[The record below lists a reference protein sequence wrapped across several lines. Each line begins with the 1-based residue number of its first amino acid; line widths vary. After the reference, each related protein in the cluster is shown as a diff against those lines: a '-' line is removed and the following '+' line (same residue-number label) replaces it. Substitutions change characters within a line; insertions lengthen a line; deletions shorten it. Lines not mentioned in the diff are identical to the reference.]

1 MFESLNII
9 IAPESRWR
17 TTTPTSYTMGLPFY
31 LLEWG
36 HFIAYSEY
44 YTERKN
50 SNRFLLFYTISGKG
64 KLRYNGE
71 EYTLTADHIAIIQCN
86 ASHRYETCSEEPWDF
101 YWFHYN
107 GTASH
112 IYYNLYN
119 ANGLYFHKIEPGG
132 EDADLIKTITRLS
145 TKYDLDRDLRV
156 SEWITGLMTR
166 FILEK
171 RRNIFQDSKKTT
183 EKLNNAITYMSE
195 HLTEKITVADIAHS
209 VFLSTYHFVRSFKK
223 QTGLTPYEYLI
234 NLRINR
240 AKDFLVSTD
249 DPLDIVAVN
258 SGFTDSKNLIYNF
271 KRIVHLT
278 PNEYRKSFSIH

>member
-9 IAPESRWR
+9 IAPNSRWK
-17 TTTPTSYTMGLPFY
+17 TTTPTSYTMSLPFY

-44 YTERKN
+44 FTERKN
-50 SNRFLLFYTISGKG
+50 SNRFLLFYTVSGKG
-64 KLRYNGE
+64 KLFYNNK
-71 EYTLTADHIAIIQCN
+71 EYILEADHVAIIQCN
-86 ASHRYETCSEEPWDF
+86 ASHRYETCSDEPWDF

-119 ANGLYFHKIEPGG
+119 SNGLYFHHLDPSDKDTE
-132 EDADLIKTITRLS
+132 LIKKITRLS
-145 TKYDLDRDLRV
+145 SKYNLNRDLKV
-156 SEWITGLMTR
+156 SQEITGLMTR

-171 RRNIFQDSKKTT
+171 RKNIFTDASKTT
-183 EKLNNAITYMSE
+183 EKLNRAVTYMAE
-195 HLTEKITVADIAHS
+195 HLTEKITVEDIANS
-209 VFLSTYHFVRSFKK
+209 VYLSTYHFVRSFKK

-234 NLRINR
+234 NLRINK
-240 AKDFLVSTD
+240 AKDLLISTD
-249 DPLDIVAVN
+249 DSLDTIAVN

-271 KRIVHLT
+271 KRIVNLT
-278 PNEYRKSFSIH
+278 PKEYRKSFSIH